1 MSSIRSQDT
10 RLTYKTQ
17 LHFYAL
23 NNELSKNEIKKNIV
37 RCVNC
42 GLVIDFNKSNA
53 FIIDNCGIVCEKCCN
68 IIKTQLK
75 DIKCKRFITAYE

>member
-23 NNELSKNEIKKNIV
+23 NNELSKNEIKIANSNGLEW
-37 RCVNC
+37 VN
-42 GLVIDFNKSNA
+42 STPM
-53 FIIDNCGIVCEKCCN
+53 IIISTTVGTNPSE
-68 IIKTQLK
+68 
-75 DIKCKRFITAYE
+75 EME